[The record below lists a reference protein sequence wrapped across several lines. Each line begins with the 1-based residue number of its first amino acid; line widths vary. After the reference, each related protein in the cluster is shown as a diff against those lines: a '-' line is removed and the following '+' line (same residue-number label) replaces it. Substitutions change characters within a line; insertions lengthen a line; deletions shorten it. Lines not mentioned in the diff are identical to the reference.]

1 MTYTG
6 IKFQNTSG
14 GTQQY
19 IKIKDGV
26 HKILDVANNTDIQ
39 VTNDAGALESPATS
53 VLFLTVS
60 VDTTANVVSGY
71 DAAGTRYLVE
81 QGLTMTTTLA

>member
-26 HKILDVANNTDIQ
+26 HKILDVANSTDIQ
-39 VTNDAGALESPATS
+39 ITGDDGSITSPAAS
-53 VLFLTVS
+53 VLFKSVT

-71 DAAGTRYLVE
+71 DADGTRYLVE
-81 QGLTMTTTLA
+81 QGITMTTTLA